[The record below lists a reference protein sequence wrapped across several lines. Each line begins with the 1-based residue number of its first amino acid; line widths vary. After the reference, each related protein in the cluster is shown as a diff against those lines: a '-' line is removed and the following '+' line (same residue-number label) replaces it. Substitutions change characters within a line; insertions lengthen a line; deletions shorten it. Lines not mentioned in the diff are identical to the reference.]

1 MAIGVLIKR
10 VISHGEDAKVLLP
23 QQWLCL
29 CYLLCISRLDTMEN
43 LEIYK
48 TYMHFGQISDNGKIS
63 PDISCP

>member
-29 CYLLCISRLDTMEN
+29 CYLLYIPTATTLKTIDI
-43 LEIYK
+43 LELYLK
-48 TYMHFGQISDNGKIS
+48 YE
-63 PDISCP
+63 